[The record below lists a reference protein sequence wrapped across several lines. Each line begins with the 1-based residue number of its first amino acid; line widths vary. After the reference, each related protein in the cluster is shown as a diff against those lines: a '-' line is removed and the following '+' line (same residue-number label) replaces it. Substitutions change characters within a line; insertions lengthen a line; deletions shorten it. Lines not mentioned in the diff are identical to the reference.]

1 VRVHDDDGPA
11 HSHADEIDHHR
22 WVQAGA
28 ADGLE
33 QHTLRSVGIDIGSAT
48 SHFTVSQ
55 LVVRRRGSALSAEFV
70 VSERE
75 TVFRSPVW
83 LTPYRSGAEIDT
95 DRLRALFAAGYRA
108 AGIAPQDL
116 EVGAVVITGEAL
128 KKRNAEPIARM
139 VADWSGRF
147 VCVSAGHNQE
157 AVLAAHGSGAVALS
171 AAGGSTVVNA
181 DIGGGTTK
189 FSVIRAGTV
198 SHVEV
203 IGVGAR
209 LVAYD
214 PRTRAVTR
222 LEDAARPLLA
232 HLGLAIELGDEL
244 STADAE
250 RLGDL
255 MAAEIVATLQ
265 AGRPIA
271 APTLA
276 TDGGAMPGPPEIAH
290 LVVSGGV
297 SEFLVGAPPAGFGDL
312 GADLGAALGRR
323 LKEAGLAELVRSDH
337 QRIRATVVGASQF
350 TLQASGQTTYVSDP
364 DLLPVRG
371 LTAIPVDLRT
381 DRSTGPLRTAL
392 RRHDQPGWHGG
403 LAAVLDLTTPTDHR
417 TLSEVARSLAE
428 VASGHPLFVV
438 LRHDMARSLG
448 RVLVAELGW
457 TGPLIVVDG
466 ITVTDLDHLE
476 IGRPMGTSGSL
487 PVTVTSLEF
496 PTHREDLG

>member
-1 VRVHDDDGPA
+1 MHDDDGHP
-11 HSHADEIDHHR
+11 HSHAEEIDHHR
-22 WVQAGA
+22 WTSGVAE
-28 ADGLE
+28 DGLE

-48 SHFTVSQ
+48 SHFTVSR
-55 LVVRRRGSALSAEFV
+55 LVVRRRGSALSSEFV

-83 LTPYRSGAEIDT
+83 LTPYRSGSSAGTEIDT
-95 DRLRALFAAGYRA
+95 DRLRAMFAAGYRA
-108 AGIAPQDL
+108 AGIAPADL

-128 KKRNAEPIARM
+128 KKANAEPIARM

-147 VCVSAGHNQE
+147 VCISAGHNQE

-171 AAGGSTVVNA
+171 AAAGSTVVNV

-189 FSVIRAGTV
+189 FGVVRDGVV

-214 PRTRAVTR
+214 PGSRVVTR
-222 LEDAARPLLA
+222 LEDTVRPLLDR
-232 HLGLAIELGDEL
+232 LGIALEVGATL
-244 STADAE
+244 STADGR

-255 MAAEIVATLQ
+255 MAAEIVGTLMSD
-265 AGRPIA
+265 RRSL
-271 APTLA
+271 TLA
-276 TDGGAMPGPPEIAH
+276 TDGGVMPDPVDIAD

-297 SEFLVGAPPAGFGDL
+297 SEYLGDSPPAELGDL
-312 GADLGAALGRR
+312 GAELGAALRRR
-323 LKEAGLAELVRSDH
+323 LGEAGLAGLVRTGH

-350 TLQASGQTTYVSDP
+350 TMQASGQTVFVSDEA
-364 DLLPVRG
+364 LLPVRG

-381 DRSTGPLRTAL
+381 DRSTGPLWTAL
-392 RRHDQPGWHGG
+392 RRHDLTDWHDR
-403 LAAVLDLTTPTDHR
+403 LAAVLDLATPTDHR

-448 RVLVAELGW
+448 RLLVSELGW
-457 TGPLIVVDG
+457 SGPLVVVDG
-466 ITVTDLDHLE
+466 ITVDDLDHLE
-476 IGRPMGTSGSL
+476 IGRPMGRSGSL

-496 PTHREDLG
+496 PS

>member
-1 VRVHDDDGPA
+1 MHDDDGHP
-11 HSHADEIDHHR
+11 HDHAEETDHHR
-22 WVQAGA
+22 WPA
-28 ADGLE
+28 AAPEDGLE
-33 QHTLRSVGIDIGSAT
+33 QHTMRSVGIDIGSAT

-55 LVVRRRGSALSAEFV
+55 LVVRRRGSALSSEFV
-70 VSERE
+70 VSDRE

-83 LTPYRSGAEIDT
+83 LTPYRSGDEIDT
-95 DRLRALFAAGYRA
+95 DRLRALFATGYRA
-108 AGIAPQDL
+108 AGIAPEDL

-139 VADWSGRF
+139 VAGWSGRF
-147 VCVSAGHNQE
+147 VCISAGHNQE

-171 AAGGSTVVNA
+171 ARGGTVVNV

-189 FSVIRAGTV
+189 FSVAAGGAV

-214 PRTRAVTR
+214 PRTRVVTR
-222 LEDAARPLLA
+222 LEDAAGPLLDR
-232 HLGLAIELGDEL
+232 LGLTAGLGTEL
-244 STADAE
+244 STADGE

-255 MAAEIVATLQ
+255 MAAEIVATLR
-265 AGRPIA
+265 AGRPA
-271 APTLA
+271 VAPTLA
-276 TDGGAMPGPPEIAH
+276 TDGGAMPAPEAIDH

-297 SEFLVGAPPAGFGDL
+297 SEFLTGAPPAGFGDL
-312 GADLGAALGRR
+312 GADLGAALGRQ
-323 LKEAGLAELVRSDH
+323 LKEAGLDGLIRSDH

-350 TLQASGQTTYVSDP
+350 TLQASGQTVYVSDES
-364 DLLPVRG
+364 LLPVRG

-381 DRSTGPLRTAL
+381 DRSTAPLRTAL
-392 RRHDQPGWHGG
+392 RQHDLTGWNDH
-403 LAAVLDLTTPTDHR
+403 LAACLDLATPADHR
-417 TLSEVARSLAE
+417 SLSAVARSLAE

-448 RVLVAELGW
+448 RLLVAELGW
-457 TGPLIVVDG
+457 DRPLIVVDG
-466 ITVTDLDHLE
+466 ITVAELDHLE

-496 PTHREDLG
+496 PTTREDHG

>member
-1 VRVHDDDGPA
+1 LHDDDGHA
-11 HSHADEIDHHR
+11 HDHAVEMDHHR
-22 WVQAGA
+22 WSGGDSQ
-28 ADGLE
+28 DGLE

-48 SHFTVSQ
+48 SHFSVSQ

-70 VSERE
+70 VSDRE

-83 LTPYRSGAEIDT
+83 LTPYRSGDEIDT
-95 DRLRALFAAGYRA
+95 DRLRELFESGYRA
-108 AGIAPQDL
+108 AGIVPEDL

-139 VADWSGRF
+139 VAAWSGRF
-147 VCVSAGHNQE
+147 VCISAGHNQE

-171 AAGGSTVVNA
+171 AAGGSTVVNV

-189 FSVIRAGTV
+189 FSVVRAGTV

-214 PRTRAVTR
+214 PASGVLTR
-222 LEDAARPLLA
+222 LEDAVRPLLDR
-232 HLGLAIELGDEL
+232 LGIAVEVGATL
-244 STADAE
+244 STVDRE
-250 RLGDL
+250 RLGEL
-255 MAAEIVATLQ
+255 MAAEIVDTIRSE
-265 AGRPIA
+265 RPTG

-276 TDGGAMPGPPEIAH
+276 TDGGSMPAPGEISD

-297 SEFLVGAPPAGFGDL
+297 AEFLTGTPQVGFGDL

-350 TLQASGQTTYVSDP
+350 TMQASGQTVFVSDES
-364 DLLPVRG
+364 LLPVRG

-381 DRSTGPLRTAL
+381 DRSAGPLRTAL
-392 RRHDQPGWHGG
+392 RMHDLYEWNGR
-403 LAAVLDLTTPTDHR
+403 LAAVLDLATPTDHR
-417 TLSEVARSLAE
+417 TLTEVARSLAE

-448 RVLVAELGW
+448 RLLVVELGW
-457 TGPLIVVDG
+457 TDPLIVVDG

-476 IGRPMGTSGSL
+476 IGRPMGRSGSL
-487 PVTVTSLEF
+487 PVTITSLEF
-496 PTHREDLG
+496 PTPREDPG

>member
-1 VRVHDDDGPA
+1 MHDEDGPA
-11 HSHADEIDHHR
+11 HSHADEIDHHH
-22 WVQAGA
+22 WVPAGA

-55 LVVRRRGSALSAEFV
+55 LVVRRRGSALSSEFV

-75 TVFRSPVW
+75 TVFRSPIW
-83 LTPYRSGAEIDT
+83 LTPYRSGSGVGTEIDT
-95 DRLRALFAAGYRA
+95 DQLRALFATGYRA
-108 AGIAPQDL
+108 AGIVPQDL

-171 AAGGSTVVNA
+171 AAGGSTVVNL
-181 DIGGGTTK
+181 DVGGGTTK
-189 FSVIRAGTV
+189 FSVVRAGTID
-198 SHVEV
+198 HVEV
-203 IGVGAR
+203 LGIGAR

-214 PRTRAVTR
+214 PRTRVVTR
-222 LEDAARPLLA
+222 LEESVRPLLDR
-232 HLGLAIELGDEL
+232 LGIALEVGSRL
-244 STADAE
+244 STTDGQ

-255 MAAEIVATLQ
+255 MAAEIVETLRSCRPAT
-265 AGRPIA
+265 

-276 TDGGAMPGPPEIAH
+276 TDGGTMPDPGTIAD

-297 SEFLVGAPPAGFGDL
+297 SEFLARAPLAGFGDL
-312 GADLGAALGRR
+312 GADLGAALRRR
-323 LKEAGLAELVRSDH
+323 LADAGLAGLVRCDS

-350 TLQASGQTTYVSDP
+350 TMQASGQTLYVSDEA
-364 DLLPVRG
+364 LLPVRG

-381 DRSTGPLRTAL
+381 DRSPAPLRTAL
-392 RRHDQPGWHGG
+392 RMHDLTGWNDK
-403 LAAVLDLTTPTDHR
+403 LAACLDLPVPVDHR
-417 TLSEVARSLAE
+417 ALSEVARSLTE
-428 VASGHPLFVV
+428 VAGGHPLYVV

-448 RVLVAELGW
+448 RLLVSELGW
-457 TGPLIVVDG
+457 TGPLVVVDG

-476 IGRPMGTSGSL
+476 IGRPMGRSGSL
-487 PVTVTSLEF
+487 PVTITSLEF
-496 PTHREDLG
+496 PT